1 MGMTLKELL
10 TKGEGTLSAQ
20 EAKALAAQCRMDV
33 DTLYT
38 LLEERGIKIL
48 EEESEPSLDVD
59 SIIAEVENAENNN
72 DDMGLADENEEDAEE
87 NPADLKAAM
96 DELLDDPVKNYL
108 KQIGQ
113 IPLLSAEQEV
123 ELSRRI
129 HAGAEAAHI
138 LQADR
143 QKYDAPEYIKK
154 NSARFSFEEDE
165 NSRSY
170 NEDLDED
177 SEKSAEDAE
186 EKADEEKAMEAVEN
200 GPLSEERR
208 QELLKTR
215 RDGLNARRS
224 LSEANLRLVVSI
236 AKKHVGHN
244 LAFLDLIQEGNIGLM
259 RSIDSF
265 DISRN
270 VKFSTY
276 ATFWIRQ
283 NITRAL
289 ATTDPAIRKP
299 IYVAEGR
306 RSVNNAK
313 EQMQQKGLPCDDPL
327 EIAKYMEGDAWDSLS
342 KREQQKKLRI
352 IQHSLQY
359 RKPDSLDA
367 PVNSDAASD
376 SNTPLS
382 EFIPSRNEWDNPE
395 ISTSGKA
402 LWETMDKILHD
413 MPARDACVLRLR
425 FGLEDGCA
433 YTLKEIGDEMDL
445 TRERVRQV
453 TDKTLDKLRN
463 GKAGKMLQDFLE

>member
-1 MGMTLKELL
+1 MTNKLL
-10 TKGEGTLSAQ
+10 CGIIAAFSEGGVVDITNTSNLAADRALAYEAIERQSETEEIAASNEQ
-20 EAKALAAQCRMDV
+20 ETEAKQPGNIGDHVAMYLSQIGSIPIMPQVEANRCIEKVQKGNAAAEQ
-33 DTLYT
+33 LET
-38 LLEERGIKIL
+38 LLVIA
-48 EEESEPSLDVD
+48 EESGNAVD
-59 SIIAEVENAENNN
+59 
-72 DDMGLADENEEDAEE
+72 
-87 NPADLKAAM
+87 
-96 DELLDDPVKNYL
+96 
-108 KQIGQ
+108 
-113 IPLLSAEQEV
+113 
-123 ELSRRI
+123 
-129 HAGAEAAHI
+129 
-138 LQADR
+138 
-143 QKYDAPEYIKK
+143 PEIKK
-154 NSARFSFEEDE
+154 
-165 NSRSY
+165 
-170 NEDLDED
+170 DLM
-177 SEKSAEDAE
+177 KTI
-186 EKADEEKAMEAVEN
+186 EAGRRAKDKVVE
-200 GPLSEERR
+200 G
-208 QELLKTR
+208 
-215 RDGLNARRS
+215 
-224 LSEANLRLVVSI
+224 NLRLVVSI
-236 AKKHVGHN
+236 AKKYINSADSMV
-244 LAFLDLIQEGNIGLM
+244 FMDLIQEGNIGLM

-382 EFIPSRNEWDNPE
+382 EFIPSHNEWDNPE

>member
-1 MGMTLKELL
+1 MVDITNTSNLAADRALAYEAI
-10 TKGEGTLSAQ
+10 ERQPEAEEIAASNEQ
-20 EAKALAAQCRMDV
+20 EAEAKQPGNIGDHVAMYLSQIGSIPIMPQVEANRCIEKVQKGNAAAEQLE
-33 DTLYT
+33 TL
-38 LLEERGIKIL
+38 RVIA
-48 EEESEPSLDVD
+48 EESGNAVD
-59 SIIAEVENAENNN
+59 
-72 DDMGLADENEEDAEE
+72 
-87 NPADLKAAM
+87 
-96 DELLDDPVKNYL
+96 
-108 KQIGQ
+108 
-113 IPLLSAEQEV
+113 
-123 ELSRRI
+123 
-129 HAGAEAAHI
+129 
-138 LQADR
+138 
-143 QKYDAPEYIKK
+143 PEIKK
-154 NSARFSFEEDE
+154 
-165 NSRSY
+165 
-170 NEDLDED
+170 DLM
-177 SEKSAEDAE
+177 
-186 EKADEEKAMEAVEN
+186 KAIEAGRRAKDKVVE
-200 GPLSEERR
+200 G
-208 QELLKTR
+208 
-215 RDGLNARRS
+215 
-224 LSEANLRLVVSI
+224 NLRLVVSI
-236 AKKHVGHN
+236 AKKYINSADSMV
-244 LAFLDLIQEGNIGLM
+244 FMDLIQEGNIGLM

-382 EFIPSRNEWDNPE
+382 EFIPSHNEWDNPE

-463 GKAGKMLQDFLE
+463 GKAGTMLQDFLESM

>member
-1 MGMTLKELL
+1 MTSKLL
-10 TKGEGTLSAQ
+10 CGIIAAFNEGGVVDITNTSNLAADRALAYEAIERQPETEEIAASNEQ
-20 EAKALAAQCRMDV
+20 ETEAKQPGNIGDHVAMYLSQIGSIPIMPQVEANRCIEKVQKGNAAAEQLE
-33 DTLYT
+33 TL
-38 LLEERGIKIL
+38 RVIA
-48 EEESEPSLDVD
+48 EESGNAVD
-59 SIIAEVENAENNN
+59 
-72 DDMGLADENEEDAEE
+72 
-87 NPADLKAAM
+87 
-96 DELLDDPVKNYL
+96 
-108 KQIGQ
+108 
-113 IPLLSAEQEV
+113 
-123 ELSRRI
+123 
-129 HAGAEAAHI
+129 
-138 LQADR
+138 
-143 QKYDAPEYIKK
+143 PEIKK
-154 NSARFSFEEDE
+154 
-165 NSRSY
+165 
-170 NEDLDED
+170 DLM
-177 SEKSAEDAE
+177 
-186 EKADEEKAMEAVEN
+186 KAIEAGRRAKDKVVE
-200 GPLSEERR
+200 G
-208 QELLKTR
+208 
-215 RDGLNARRS
+215 
-224 LSEANLRLVVSI
+224 NLRLVVSI
-236 AKKHVGHN
+236 AKKYINSADSMV
-244 LAFLDLIQEGNIGLM
+244 FMDLIQEGNIGLM

-382 EFIPSRNEWDNPE
+382 EFIPSHNEWDNPE
-395 ISTSGKA
+395 ISMSGKA

>member
-1 MGMTLKELL
+1 MTNKLL
-10 TKGEGTLSAQ
+10 CGIIAAFSEGGVVDITNTSNLAADRALAYEAIERQPETEEIAASNEQ
-20 EAKALAAQCRMDV
+20 EAKAKQPGNIGDHVAMYLSQIGSIPIMPQVEANRCIEKVQKGNAAAEQLE
-33 DTLYT
+33 TL
-38 LLEERGIKIL
+38 RVIA
-48 EEESEPSLDVD
+48 EESGNAVD
-59 SIIAEVENAENNN
+59 
-72 DDMGLADENEEDAEE
+72 
-87 NPADLKAAM
+87 
-96 DELLDDPVKNYL
+96 
-108 KQIGQ
+108 
-113 IPLLSAEQEV
+113 
-123 ELSRRI
+123 
-129 HAGAEAAHI
+129 
-138 LQADR
+138 
-143 QKYDAPEYIKK
+143 PEIKK
-154 NSARFSFEEDE
+154 
-165 NSRSY
+165 
-170 NEDLDED
+170 DLM
-177 SEKSAEDAE
+177 
-186 EKADEEKAMEAVEN
+186 KAIEAGRRAKDKVVE
-200 GPLSEERR
+200 G
-208 QELLKTR
+208 
-215 RDGLNARRS
+215 
-224 LSEANLRLVVSI
+224 NLRLVVSI
-236 AKKHVGHN
+236 AKKYINSADSMV
-244 LAFLDLIQEGNIGLM
+244 FMDLIQEGNIGLM

-382 EFIPSRNEWDNPE
+382 EFIPSHNEWDNPE

>member
-1 MGMTLKELL
+1 MVDITNTSNLAADRALAYEAIERQPE
-10 TKGEGTLSAQ
+10 TEEIAASNEQQA
-20 EAKALAAQCRMDV
+20 EAKQPGNIGDHVAMYLSQIGSIPIMPQVEANRCIEKVQKGNAAAEQLE
-33 DTLYT
+33 TL
-38 LLEERGIKIL
+38 RVIA
-48 EEESEPSLDVD
+48 EESGNAVD
-59 SIIAEVENAENNN
+59 
-72 DDMGLADENEEDAEE
+72 
-87 NPADLKAAM
+87 
-96 DELLDDPVKNYL
+96 
-108 KQIGQ
+108 
-113 IPLLSAEQEV
+113 
-123 ELSRRI
+123 
-129 HAGAEAAHI
+129 
-138 LQADR
+138 
-143 QKYDAPEYIKK
+143 PEIKK
-154 NSARFSFEEDE
+154 
-165 NSRSY
+165 
-170 NEDLDED
+170 DLM
-177 SEKSAEDAE
+177 
-186 EKADEEKAMEAVEN
+186 KAIEAGRRAKDKVVE
-200 GPLSEERR
+200 G
-208 QELLKTR
+208 
-215 RDGLNARRS
+215 
-224 LSEANLRLVVSI
+224 NLRLVVSI
-236 AKKHVGHN
+236 AKKYINSADSMV
-244 LAFLDLIQEGNIGLM
+244 FMDLIQEGNIGLM

-382 EFIPSRNEWDNPE
+382 EFIPSHNEWDNPE

-463 GKAGKMLQDFLE
+463 GKAGKMLQDFLESM

>member
-1 MGMTLKELL
+1 MVDITNTSNLAADRALAYEAIERQPE
-10 TKGEGTLSAQ
+10 TEEIAASNEQ
-20 EAKALAAQCRMDV
+20 EAEAKQPGNIGDHVAMYLSQIGSIPIMPQVEANRCIEKVQKGNAAAEQLE
-33 DTLYT
+33 TL
-38 LLEERGIKIL
+38 RVIA
-48 EEESEPSLDVD
+48 EESGNAVD
-59 SIIAEVENAENNN
+59 
-72 DDMGLADENEEDAEE
+72 
-87 NPADLKAAM
+87 
-96 DELLDDPVKNYL
+96 
-108 KQIGQ
+108 
-113 IPLLSAEQEV
+113 
-123 ELSRRI
+123 
-129 HAGAEAAHI
+129 
-138 LQADR
+138 
-143 QKYDAPEYIKK
+143 PEIKK
-154 NSARFSFEEDE
+154 
-165 NSRSY
+165 
-170 NEDLDED
+170 DLM
-177 SEKSAEDAE
+177 
-186 EKADEEKAMEAVEN
+186 KAIEAGRRAKDKVVE
-200 GPLSEERR
+200 G
-208 QELLKTR
+208 
-215 RDGLNARRS
+215 
-224 LSEANLRLVVSI
+224 NLRLVVSI
-236 AKKHVGHN
+236 AKKYINSADSMV
-244 LAFLDLIQEGNIGLM
+244 FMDLIQEGNIGLM

-382 EFIPSRNEWDNPE
+382 EFIPSHNEWDNPE

-453 TDKTLDKLRN
+453 TDNTLDKLRN
-463 GKAGKMLQDFLE
+463 GKAGKMLQDFLESM

>member
-1 MGMTLKELL
+1 MTNKLL
-10 TKGEGTLSAQ
+10 CGIIAAFSEGGVVDITNTSNLAADRALAYEAIERQPETEEIAASNEQ
-20 EAKALAAQCRMDV
+20 EAEAKQPGNIGDHVAMYLSQIGSIPIMPQVEANRCIEKVQKGNAAAEQLE
-33 DTLYT
+33 TL
-38 LLEERGIKIL
+38 RVIA
-48 EEESEPSLDVD
+48 EESGNAVD
-59 SIIAEVENAENNN
+59 
-72 DDMGLADENEEDAEE
+72 
-87 NPADLKAAM
+87 
-96 DELLDDPVKNYL
+96 
-108 KQIGQ
+108 
-113 IPLLSAEQEV
+113 
-123 ELSRRI
+123 
-129 HAGAEAAHI
+129 
-138 LQADR
+138 
-143 QKYDAPEYIKK
+143 PEIKK
-154 NSARFSFEEDE
+154 
-165 NSRSY
+165 
-170 NEDLDED
+170 DLM
-177 SEKSAEDAE
+177 
-186 EKADEEKAMEAVEN
+186 KAIEAGRWAKDKVVE
-200 GPLSEERR
+200 G
-208 QELLKTR
+208 
-215 RDGLNARRS
+215 
-224 LSEANLRLVVSI
+224 NLRLVVSI
-236 AKKHVGHN
+236 AKKYINSADSMV
-244 LAFLDLIQEGNIGLM
+244 FMDLIQEGNIGLM

-382 EFIPSRNEWDNPE
+382 EFIPSHNEWDNPE

-463 GKAGKMLQDFLE
+463 GKAVKMLQDFLE

>member
-1 MGMTLKELL
+1 MVDITNTSNLAADRALAYEAIERQPE
-10 TKGEGTLSAQ
+10 TEEIAASNEQET
-20 EAKALAAQCRMDV
+20 EAKQPGNIGDHVAMYLSQIGSIPIMPQVEANRCIEKVQKGNAAAEQLE
-33 DTLYT
+33 TL
-38 LLEERGIKIL
+38 RVIA
-48 EEESEPSLDVD
+48 EESGNAVD
-59 SIIAEVENAENNN
+59 
-72 DDMGLADENEEDAEE
+72 
-87 NPADLKAAM
+87 
-96 DELLDDPVKNYL
+96 
-108 KQIGQ
+108 
-113 IPLLSAEQEV
+113 
-123 ELSRRI
+123 
-129 HAGAEAAHI
+129 
-138 LQADR
+138 
-143 QKYDAPEYIKK
+143 PEIKK
-154 NSARFSFEEDE
+154 
-165 NSRSY
+165 
-170 NEDLDED
+170 DLM
-177 SEKSAEDAE
+177 
-186 EKADEEKAMEAVEN
+186 KAIEAGRRAKDKVVE
-200 GPLSEERR
+200 G
-208 QELLKTR
+208 
-215 RDGLNARRS
+215 
-224 LSEANLRLVVSI
+224 NLRHVVSI
-236 AKKHVGHN
+236 AKKYINSADSMV
-244 LAFLDLIQEGNIGLM
+244 FMDLIQEGNIGLM

-382 EFIPSRNEWDNPE
+382 EFIPSHNEWDNPE

>member
-1 MGMTLKELL
+1 M
-10 TKGEGTLSAQ
+10 KGGVVDITNTSNLA
-20 EAKALAAQCRMDV
+20 ADRALAYEAIERQPETEEIAASNEQETKAKQPGNIGDHVAMYLSQIGSIPIMPQVEANRCIEKV
-33 DTLYT
+33 QKGNAAAEQLETL
-38 LLEERGIKIL
+38 RVIA
-48 EEESEPSLDVD
+48 EESGNAVD
-59 SIIAEVENAENNN
+59 
-72 DDMGLADENEEDAEE
+72 
-87 NPADLKAAM
+87 
-96 DELLDDPVKNYL
+96 
-108 KQIGQ
+108 
-113 IPLLSAEQEV
+113 
-123 ELSRRI
+123 
-129 HAGAEAAHI
+129 
-138 LQADR
+138 
-143 QKYDAPEYIKK
+143 PEIKK
-154 NSARFSFEEDE
+154 
-165 NSRSY
+165 
-170 NEDLDED
+170 DLM
-177 SEKSAEDAE
+177 
-186 EKADEEKAMEAVEN
+186 KAIEAGRRAKDKVVE
-200 GPLSEERR
+200 G
-208 QELLKTR
+208 
-215 RDGLNARRS
+215 
-224 LSEANLRLVVSI
+224 NLRLVVSI
-236 AKKHVGHN
+236 AKKYINSADSMV
-244 LAFLDLIQEGNIGLM
+244 FMDLIQEGNIGLM

-382 EFIPSRNEWDNPE
+382 EFIPSHNEWDNPE

-453 TDKTLDKLRN
+453 TDNTLDKLRN

>member
-1 MGMTLKELL
+1 MTNKLL
-10 TKGEGTLSAQ
+10 CGIIAAFSEGGVVDITNTSNLAADRALAYEAIERQPETEEIAASNEQ
-20 EAKALAAQCRMDV
+20 EAEAKQPGNIGDHVAMYLSQIGSIPIMPQVEANRCIEKVQKGNAAAEQLE
-33 DTLYT
+33 TL
-38 LLEERGIKIL
+38 RVIA
-48 EEESEPSLDVD
+48 EESGNAVD
-59 SIIAEVENAENNN
+59 
-72 DDMGLADENEEDAEE
+72 
-87 NPADLKAAM
+87 
-96 DELLDDPVKNYL
+96 
-108 KQIGQ
+108 
-113 IPLLSAEQEV
+113 
-123 ELSRRI
+123 
-129 HAGAEAAHI
+129 
-138 LQADR
+138 
-143 QKYDAPEYIKK
+143 PEIKK
-154 NSARFSFEEDE
+154 
-165 NSRSY
+165 
-170 NEDLDED
+170 DLM
-177 SEKSAEDAE
+177 
-186 EKADEEKAMEAVEN
+186 KAIEAGRRAKDKVVE
-200 GPLSEERR
+200 G
-208 QELLKTR
+208 
-215 RDGLNARRS
+215 
-224 LSEANLRLVVSI
+224 NLRLVVSI
-236 AKKHVGHN
+236 AKKYINSADSMV
-244 LAFLDLIQEGNIGLM
+244 FMDLIQEGNIGLM

-289 ATTDPAIRKP
+289 ATTDPTIRKP

>member
-1 MGMTLKELL
+1 MTSKLL
-10 TKGEGTLSAQ
+10 CGIIAAFNEGGVVDITNTSNLAADRALAYEAIERQPETEEIAASNEQ
-20 EAKALAAQCRMDV
+20 EAEAKQPGNIGDHVAMYLSQIGSIPIMPQVEANRCIEKVQKGNAAAEQLE
-33 DTLYT
+33 TL
-38 LLEERGIKIL
+38 RVIA
-48 EEESEPSLDVD
+48 EESGNAVD
-59 SIIAEVENAENNN
+59 
-72 DDMGLADENEEDAEE
+72 
-87 NPADLKAAM
+87 
-96 DELLDDPVKNYL
+96 
-108 KQIGQ
+108 
-113 IPLLSAEQEV
+113 
-123 ELSRRI
+123 
-129 HAGAEAAHI
+129 
-138 LQADR
+138 
-143 QKYDAPEYIKK
+143 PEIKK
-154 NSARFSFEEDE
+154 
-165 NSRSY
+165 
-170 NEDLDED
+170 DLM
-177 SEKSAEDAE
+177 
-186 EKADEEKAMEAVEN
+186 KAIEAGRWAKDKVVE
-200 GPLSEERR
+200 G
-208 QELLKTR
+208 
-215 RDGLNARRS
+215 
-224 LSEANLRLVVSI
+224 NLRLVVSI
-236 AKKHVGHN
+236 AKKYINSADSMV
-244 LAFLDLIQEGNIGLM
+244 FMDLIQEGNIGLM

-382 EFIPSRNEWDNPE
+382 EFIPSHNEWDNPE